1 MDLSNTHVLIVGA
14 GLGGSLLACDLAKHG
29 ARVTLCERRSD
40 PRAAG
45 FIGGRS
51 INLAMGTRGLTALK
65 RVGLD
70 EAVLKDAVKMPG
82 RLMHS
87 VTGELTFQGY
97 SKDGKHTN
105 YSVSRSQLNIT
116 LLEAADTYDHVT
128 LRFDCRCVDVDFDEP
143 SAVFERSDGWHE
155 TIKADIIVGADGAFS
170 AVRDQMMRT
179 SGFNYSQDY
188 LSHGYK
194 ELHIPNLAELRELG
208 AEIKDDTNAP
218 FAMEKHALHIWPR
231 GSSMMIAL
239 PNADGTFTCTLFW
252 PMEGKDSFAEVD
264 ALSDDGAKAFFRK
277 HYGDAVPVMPTLIED
292 YRNNPTSRLVTIRC
306 EPWNMGT
313 NTVLI
318 GDAAHAVV
326 PFYGQG
332 MQASFEDCRIL
343 MEMLE
348 QHNGDFARVIPAFAE
363 ARKPNGDAIA
373 DLAIENFVEMRD
385 KVGHKSF
392 LYKKKFDKFLART
405 IPQWETLY
413 DMVSFS
419 NIPYAEA
426 KKRAKTQWFVVELI
440 IGVIFVIVSMA
451 LVAVL
456 RSVF

>member
-14 GLGGSLLACDLAKHG
+14 GLGGSLLAFDLAKHG

-45 FIGGRS
+45 FVGGRS

-87 VTGELTFQGY
+87 VAGELTFQGY

-116 LLEAADTYDHVT
+116 LLEAADEHDHVT
-128 LRFDCRCVDVDFDEP
+128 LRFDCRCIDVDFDTP
-143 SAVFERSDGWHE
+143 SAVFELADGSHE
-155 TIKADIIVGADGAFS
+155 TIRADIIVGADGAFS
-170 AVRDQMMRT
+170 AVRDRMMRT
-179 SGFNYSQDY
+179 SGFNYSQDF

-194 ELHIPNLAELRELG
+194 ELHIPSIAELKQRG
-208 AEIKDDTNAP
+208 ADVRDESNAP

-252 PMEGKDSFAEVD
+252 PMGGKDSFAEVD
-264 ALSDDGAKAFFRK
+264 ALSDEGVRAFFQT
-277 HYGDAVPVMPTLIED
+277 HYGDAVALMPTLVEE
-292 YRNNPTSRLVTIRC
+292 YRQNPTSRLVTVRC

-313 NTVLI
+313 KVVLI

-348 QHNGDFARVIPAFAE
+348 QHNGDFASVLPAFAA

-385 KVGHKSF
+385 KVGHRTF
-392 LYKKKFDKFLART
+392 LYKKKFDKFMART

-426 KKRAKTQWFVVELI
+426 KQRARTQWSVIGLIVGVLLVVLA
-440 IGVIFVIVSMA
+440 MA
-451 LVAVL
+451 LTAAA
-456 RSVF
+456 RSVL